1 MNTETTKTKKPE
13 TKAVSATIS
22 VANFEALENYRWDP
36 AVRKNLSQVIDQAV
50 SEFVANHKLAEA
62 K

>member
-1 MNTETTKTKKPE
+1 MSTETTKAKKPE

-36 AVRKNLSQVIDQAV
+36 AVRKNLSQVIDLAV
-50 SEFVANHKLAEA
+50 TEFVANHKLAEA